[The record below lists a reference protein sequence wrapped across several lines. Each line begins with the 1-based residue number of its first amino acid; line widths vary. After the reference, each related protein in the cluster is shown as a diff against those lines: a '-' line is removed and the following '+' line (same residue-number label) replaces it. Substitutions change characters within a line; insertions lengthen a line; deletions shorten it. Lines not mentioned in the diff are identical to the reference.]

1 MLGIFAL
8 GLYLLSLTFNNS
20 YLIPSK
26 SKKELKSEDF
36 FLGGGGGG
44 GGFFFF
50 QKFFFFFFIKI
61 LK

>member
-1 MLGIFAL
+1 VLGIFAL

-44 GGFFFF
+44 GHYFIF
-50 QKFFFFFFIKI
+50 QNIWISFT
-61 LK
+61 